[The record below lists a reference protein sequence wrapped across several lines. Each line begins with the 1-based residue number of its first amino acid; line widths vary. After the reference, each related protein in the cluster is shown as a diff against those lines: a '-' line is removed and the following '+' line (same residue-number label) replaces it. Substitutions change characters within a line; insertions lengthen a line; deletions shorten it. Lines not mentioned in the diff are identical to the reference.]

1 MTFGSVVVG
10 QVVGKFSWSIL
21 LYSVLSLTVIR
32 MLPVYLSFAGMTMST
47 GRKLFVGWFGPRGL
61 VSVVF
66 AFMVLHRNL
75 PNGEELALTVACTI
89 ILSILAHGFSANPLS
104 ALMASKK

>member
-1 MTFGSVVVG
+1 
-10 QVVGKFSWSIL
+10 
-21 LYSVLSLTVIR
+21 
-32 MLPVYLSFAGMTMST
+32 MST

-61 VSVVF
+61 ASVVF